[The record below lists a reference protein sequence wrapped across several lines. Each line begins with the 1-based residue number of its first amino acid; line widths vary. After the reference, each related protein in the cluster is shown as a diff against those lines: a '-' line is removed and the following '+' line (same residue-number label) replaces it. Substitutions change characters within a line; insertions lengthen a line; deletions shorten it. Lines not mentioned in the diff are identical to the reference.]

1 MLPGD
6 IEEDQALQLQ
16 ILHFRG
22 QICAVTLKKRRKWYK
37 LNMSAKQTNS
47 QQKKGLGTLSLS
59 AKAQEE
65 EMQTNKH
72 AKTET

>member
-1 MLPGD
+1 
-6 IEEDQALQLQ
+6 
-16 ILHFRG
+16 
-22 QICAVTLKKRRKWYK
+22 
-37 LNMSAKQTNS
+37 MSAKQTNS
-47 QQKKGLGTLSLS
+47 QQKKGCNLNLGTLSLS